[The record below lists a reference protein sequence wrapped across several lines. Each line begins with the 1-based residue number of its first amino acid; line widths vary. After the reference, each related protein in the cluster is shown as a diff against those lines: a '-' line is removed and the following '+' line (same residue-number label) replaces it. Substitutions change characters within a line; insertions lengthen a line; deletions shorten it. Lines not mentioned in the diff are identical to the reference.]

1 MAVGFGQRLA
11 GVWSSPGGAAG
22 LQGLD
27 RRRRWER
34 SLPRQEV
41 YRRGMHKTI
50 RDLFVGCFQDF
61 CIDPI
66 DRLVESPTHDFI
78 AAFEAARHEGRV
90 REVQIRV
97 PPATD
102 AHKQVWQL
110 IRRGELAEARRR
122 AENMVRRG
130 DAVGDSH
137 ALFLL
142 GAALLRSKQLAPA
155 EKCLRRCVARD
166 RKNAAAWFHLS
177 WVYRLAG
184 RHEPAIRHLQQA
196 QQLGARHFG
205 LYLNLGLALEGL
217 SRPDAAV
224 AADREAL
231 KCKVDA
237 RFVRRRLAALGQG
250 AGAPVGQVTSR
261 S

>member
-78 AAFEAARHEGRV
+78 AAFQAARHEGRV

-102 AHKQVWQL
+102 AHKAVWQL
-110 IRRGELAEARRR
+110 IRRGELA
-122 AENMVRRG
+122 
-130 DAVGDSH
+130 
-137 ALFLL
+137 
-142 GAALLRSKQLAPA
+142 
-155 EKCLRRCVARD
+155 
-166 RKNAAAWFHLS
+166 
-177 WVYRLAG
+177 
-184 RHEPAIRHLQQA
+184 QQP
-196 QQLGARHFG
+196 GARHFG
-205 LYLNLGLALEGL
+205 LYLNLGPALEGL

-237 RFVRRRLAALGQG
+237 RFVRQRLAALEHG
-250 AGAPVGQVTSR
+250 AGAPGGQATSR
-261 S
+261 A